1 MSEIPVW
8 ALFVILALLIACSA
22 FFSSSETAMMA
33 LNRYRLKSLAD
44 KGNRSAR
51 LASRLLEQPDRLL
64 GVILLGNNLVNLSA
78 ASISTIAAL
87 RMYGEPAIAIF
98 TFILTLVILVFAEV
112 APKTLAMRHPEGIA
126 YPASYVLIVLLW
138 ILYPLVW
145 IINLFANRFLQL
157 FNIKQQV
164 NIDALNKDELRT
176 VVREAESLIPKS
188 HHDMLLGI
196 LDLEHITVE
205 DIMVSR
211 SAIEGIDLD
220 DEWDEIREQLAT
232 SHHTRLP
239 VFKGNLDNVIGI
251 LHLRRAIHA
260 MQMDD
265 LNKEKLVQLLRPAY
279 FVPVDTPVM
288 QQLLIMQNDRR
299 RLGLA
304 VDEYGDLQGMVTMDE
319 ILEEIVGEFTKQVPG
334 DLLDVHRQKDDSYIV
349 NGMASIRDLNR
360 NMGWKL
366 PVDGPK
372 TLNGLIL
379 EKLEDTPQT
388 GTTLLIN
395 NYPVEVVQTKDAA
408 VKIAR
413 IYPPV
418 EVEES
423 DLDTAE
429 EL

>member
-1 MSEIPVW
+1 MSELPVW

-157 FNIKQQV
+157 FNIKQQE

-334 DLLDVHRQKDDSYIV
+334 DLLDVHRQKDNSYIV

-360 NMGWKL
+360 NMGWQL

-418 EVEES
+418 ESEES
-423 DLDTAE
+423 DLDIAE